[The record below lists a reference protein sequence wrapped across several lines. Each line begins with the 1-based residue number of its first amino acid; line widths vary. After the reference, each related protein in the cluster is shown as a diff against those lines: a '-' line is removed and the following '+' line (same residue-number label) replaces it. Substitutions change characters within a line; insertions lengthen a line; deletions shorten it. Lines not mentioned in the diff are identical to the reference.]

1 MGEIAYKISNPNE
14 LSILKLSVT
23 TDMITAN
30 LSDGR
35 IISIPVAWF
44 ARLRT
49 ATLDQLKNFEI
60 SPSGYGIHWPDVDE
74 DISVRAFL
82 GV

>member
-1 MGEIAYKISNPNE
+1 
-14 LSILKLSVT
+14 
-23 TDMITAN
+23 
-30 LSDGR
+30 
-35 IISIPVAWF
+35 VAWF

-60 SPSGYGIHWPDVDE
+60 SPSGYGIHWPDMDE